1 MQRSGLVLRGCF
13 RAQALYRAPKI
24 NPGRAAIART
34 LQTCRTVSRWTGRS
48 SSFQGQTWQMRSAIR
63 LYSSGDL
70 PPHYKVTL
78 PALSPTMEMGTVVRW
93 EKQPG
98 DSLSEG
104 DLLCEIETDKATMG
118 FETPEEGYLAKIF
131 VEEGAKDI
139 PVGRLLC
146 IIAENESD
154 VAAFKDF
161 EDSGEIVSPAAEEA
175 KLPPPPPPSKP
186 ATPPPTAPSPTPPP
200 PSAAKPEAPVLPPL
214 PPTPRPTPG
223 QRVFA
228 SPLARKLAAERGI
241 NLMDVAGSGP
251 GGRVRRTD
259 IESYTPSAVAAP
271 ALAAM
276 PGAGFTDVP
285 VGELRQFI
293 ANRVTQSKQ
302 TIPHY
307 FLTVEINVEELLRL
321 KEDLSQTVA
330 AEGMELTVNDF
341 VVKATA
347 LASLKVPEANSAWM
361 EDRIRQYHHVDVN
374 LAVQTDNGMM
384 TPVIF
389 NADGKGIGAISQEA
403 TELAERAVEGTLQP
417 QEYQAGTI
425 TVSDLS
431 SLGIKQFAT
440 IINPTQSCAV
450 AVGALQNVMVP
461 DADAEEGYRATTTM
475 NVTLSCDHRVVD
487 GAVGAQWLQ
496 KFKTLLE
503 KPHTMLL

>member
-1 MQRSGLVLRGCF
+1 METG
-13 RAQALYRAPKI
+13 
-24 NPGRAAIART
+24 T
-34 LQTCRTVSRWTGRS
+34 L
-48 SSFQGQTWQMRSAIR
+48 
-63 LYSSGDL
+63 
-70 PPHYKVTL
+70 
-78 PALSPTMEMGTVVRW
+78 VRW

-118 FETPEEGYLAKIF
+118 FETPEEGYLARTF
-131 VEEGAKDI
+131 VEAGAKDV
-139 PVGRLLC
+139 PVGTLLC
-146 IIAENESD
+146 IIVENESD
-154 VAAFKDF
+154 IPAFKDF
-161 EDSGEIVSPAAEEA
+161 EDSGEIIGSTAEEEKPA
-175 KLPPPPPPSKP
+175 PPPPPPKPAP
-186 ATPPPTAPSPTPPP
+186 ATPPPPSPPSPPP
-200 PSAAKPEAPVLPPL
+200 AAKPVPPPVPPM
-214 PPTPRPTPG
+214 PSPAPG

-228 SPLARKLAAERGI
+228 SPLAKRLAAERGI
-241 NLMDVAGSGP
+241 NLMDVTGTGP

-271 ALAAM
+271 TLAAM
-276 PGAGFTDVP
+276 PGAVYTDVP

-302 TIPHY
+302 MIPHY
-307 FLTVEINVEELLRL
+307 FLTVEINIEELLRL
-321 KEDLSQTVA
+321 KDDLNQTVA
-330 AEGMELTVNDF
+330 ADGVELTVNDF

-347 LASLKVPEANSAWM
+347 LASLKVPEANSSWM

-374 LAVQTDNGMM
+374 VTVQTDNGMM

-389 NADGKGIGAISQEA
+389 NVDGKGIGAINREA
-403 TELAERAVEGTLQP
+403 RELASRAVEGTLQP

-431 SLGIKQFAT
+431 SFGIKHFAT

-461 DADAEEGYRATTTM
+461 DEDAEEGYRATTTI

-496 KFKTLLE
+496 KFKTFLE